1 MLVKMTY
8 QWKPYMTKN
17 KQIISS
23 SAYLALLDF
32 LRFTMMIKKVETVIF
47 EKQSDNVLD
56 SDEKMLPKKKS
67 KKKNTK
73 ERKRNEKS

>member
-1 MLVKMTY
+1 
-8 QWKPYMTKN
+8 
-17 KQIISS
+17 
-23 SAYLALLDF
+23 
-32 LRFTMMIKKVETVIF
+32 MMIKKVETVIF

>member
-1 MLVKMTY
+1 MIY
-8 QWKPYMTKN
+8 PWKPWMMKN

-32 LRFTMMIKKVETVIF
+32 LRFRMKIKKLDTIIF

-73 ERKRNEKS
+73 ERKNDEKS

>member
-1 MLVKMTY
+1 
-8 QWKPYMTKN
+8 MTKN